1 MRKFLSVVV
10 AGALAFSVAARAG
23 ELQTEEQKR
32 GYALG
37 LVLSQQA
44 GRMFGPAMKMVDV
57 PMMGQGLVDG
67 LSAKG
72 DKSKLQ
78 MKDEEI
84 QSTLSDLDK
93 KVREEMN
100 KQAEE
105 MAKLAVKNAEAAKAF
120 LEKNKAV
127 EGVKVTPSGL
137 QYIVL
142 KEGTGPAPKEGD
154 TILVHYAGTL
164 LDGTEFDSS
173 LKRNEPFKLTHPA
186 EGQVIKGWTE
196 ALKLMKEGTKLKIF
210 LAPEL
215 AYGESGMPPAIPP
228 SSALV
233 FEMELVKVIPAAAKE
248 AEKK

>member
-1 MRKFLSVVV
+1 MRKVLGVMLMGVLM
-10 AGALAFSVAARAG
+10 ASVAARAG
-23 ELQTEEQKR
+23 ELQSDEQKR

-57 PMMGQGLVDG
+57 AAMGRGLVDG

-84 QSTLSDLDK
+84 QATLTDLDK

-105 MAKLAVKNAEAAKAF
+105 MAKLAAKNAEAAKAF
-120 LEKNKAV
+120 LEKNKTA

-142 KEGTGPAPKEGD
+142 KEGTGIAPKDGD

-233 FEMELVKVIPAAAKE
+233 FEMELVKVVPAAKE
-248 AEKK
+248 AAK

>member
-1 MRKFLSVVV
+1 MRKLFGLVLVGV
-10 AGALAFSVAARAG
+10 LAATLGVRSAD
-23 ELQTEEQKR
+23 LQKDEQKR

-57 PMMGQGLVDG
+57 AAMGQGLVDG
-67 LSAKG
+67 LNANG
-72 DKSKLQ
+72 DKSKLK

-84 QSTLSDLDK
+84 QATLTDLDK

-105 MAKLAVKNAEAAKAF
+105 LAKQGAKNAEAAKAF
-120 LEKNKAV
+120 LEKNKTA
-127 EGVKVTPSGL
+127 EGVKTTDSGL

-154 TILVHYAGTL
+154 TILVHYAGKL

-173 LKRNEPFKLTHPA
+173 FKRNEPFKLVHPA

-196 ALKLMKEGTKLKIF
+196 ALKLMKEGTKLKVF

-215 AYGESGMPPAIPP
+215 AYGENGMPPVIPP

-233 FEMELVKVIPAAAKE
+233 FEMELVKVIPAANKE
-248 AEKK
+248 AAK